1 MRKRVIPM
9 IECRNVYKF
18 LGKKQVLQD
27 VNLEIQDGTIFGLI
41 GPNGA
46 GKSTLLRMLAGI
58 YQCDGGQIVLD
69 NERIFDHP
77 DSKRQILF
85 ISDEPFQFFHA
96 SLKDMKEF
104 YQDWYPVD
112 ERLYHHYLELF
123 HLDENKPLK
132 NFSKG
137 MKRQAFI
144 LLGLA
149 ASPRYLLLDEAF
161 DGLDPMMRHHF
172 KNVISERIADQK
184 MSVIIAS
191 HDLKE
196 MEALCD
202 TFAML
207 EKGTVR
213 TSGALDHELAK
224 VHRIQLAFDKVVEP
238 ELFHDMDIVT
248 MQIRSRVVNLYV
260 RGEVEKIEAYLQT
273 LNPLVMEILPVNLEE
288 MFIQEVLH
296 DKEGLV

>member
-1 MRKRVIPM
+1 M

-27 VNLEIQDGTIFGLI
+27 VNLRIPDGSIFGLI

-69 NERIFDHP
+69 EERVFDHP
-77 DSKRQILF
+77 SCKRQIMF

-96 SLKDMKEF
+96 TLKDMKNF
-104 YQDWYPVD
+104 YQDWYRVD
-112 ERLYHHYLELF
+112 ERLYHHYLNLF
-123 HLDENKPLK
+123 HLDENQLLK

-184 MSVIIAS
+184 MSVMIAS

-196 MEALCD
+196 MEAFCD
-202 TFAML
+202 MFAML
-207 EKGTVR
+207 ENGQIR
-213 TSGALDHELAK
+213 TGGSLDQELAK
-224 VHRIQLAFDKVVEP
+224 VHRIQMAFSETVDPAV
-238 ELFHDMDIVT
+238 FADMDVVT

-260 RGEVEKIEAYLQT
+260 RGDIEKVEAYLKT
-273 LNPLVMEILPVNLEE
+273 LDPLVLEILPVNLEE

-296 DKEGLV
+296 GKEGSV

>member
-1 MRKRVIPM
+1 M

-18 LGKKQVLQD
+18 LGKKQVLND
-27 VNLEIQDGTIFGLI
+27 VNLQIQDGTIFGLI

-69 NERIFDHP
+69 EERIFDHAEC
-77 DSKRQILF
+77 KKQILF

-96 SLKDMKEF
+96 TLKDMKAF

-112 ERLYHHYLELF
+112 ERLYHHYLTLF
-123 HLDENKPLK
+123 HLDENQPLK

-172 KNVISERIADQK
+172 KHVISERIADQK

-196 MEALCD
+196 MEAFCD

-207 EKGTVR
+207 EHGQIR
-213 TSGALDHELAK
+213 TSGAMDQELAK
-224 VHRIQLAFDKVVEP
+224 VHRIQLAFQEAVDPSVFES
-238 ELFHDMDIVT
+238 MDIVT

-260 RGEVEKIEAYLQT
+260 RGDVEKVKAYLQT
-273 LNPLVMEILPVNLEE
+273 LHPVVMEILPVNLEE

-296 DKEGLV
+296 DKGGIA

>member
-1 MRKRVIPM
+1 M

-27 VNLEIQDGTIFGLI
+27 VNLRIPDGSIFGLI

-69 NERIFDHP
+69 EERVFDHP
-77 DSKRQILF
+77 SCKRQIMF

-96 SLKDMKEF
+96 TLKDMKNF
-104 YQDWYPVD
+104 YQDWYRVD
-112 ERLYHHYLELF
+112 ERLYHHYLNLF
-123 HLDENKPLK
+123 HLDENQLLK

-196 MEALCD
+196 MEAFCD
-202 TFAML
+202 MFAML
-207 EKGTVR
+207 ENGQIR
-213 TSGALDHELAK
+213 TGGSLDQELAK
-224 VHRIQLAFDKVVEP
+224 VHRIQMAFSETVDPAV
-238 ELFHDMDIVT
+238 FADMDVVT

-260 RGEVEKIEAYLQT
+260 RGDIEKVEAYLKT
-273 LNPLVMEILPVNLEE
+273 LDPLVLEILPVNLEE

-296 DKEGLV
+296 GKEGSV

>member
-1 MRKRVIPM
+1 M

-27 VNLEIQDGTIFGLI
+27 VNLRIPDGSIFGLI

-69 NERIFDHP
+69 EERVFDHP
-77 DSKRQILF
+77 SCKRQIMF

-96 SLKDMKEF
+96 TLKDMKNF
-104 YQDWYPVD
+104 YQDWYRVD
-112 ERLYHHYLELF
+112 ERLYHHYLNLF
-123 HLDENKPLK
+123 HLDENQLLK

-196 MEALCD
+196 MEAVWD
-202 TFAML
+202 MFAML
-207 EKGTVR
+207 ENG
-213 TSGALDHELAK
+213 
-224 VHRIQLAFDKVVEP
+224 
-238 ELFHDMDIVT
+238 
-248 MQIRSRVVNLYV
+248 QIRTGCS
-260 RGEVEKIEAYLQT
+260 
-273 LNPLVMEILPVNLEE
+273 
-288 MFIQEVLH
+288 
-296 DKEGLV
+296 

>member
-1 MRKRVIPM
+1 M

-27 VNLEIQDGTIFGLI
+27 VNLRIPDGSIFGLI

-69 NERIFDHP
+69 EERVFDHP
-77 DSKRQILF
+77 SCKRQIMF

-96 SLKDMKEF
+96 TLKDMKNF
-104 YQDWYPVD
+104 YQDWYRVD
-112 ERLYHHYLELF
+112 ERLYHHYLNLF
-123 HLDENKPLK
+123 HLDENQLLK

-196 MEALCD
+196 MEAFCD
-202 TFAML
+202 MFAML
-207 EKGTVR
+207 ENGQIR
-213 TSGALDHELAK
+213 TGGSLDQELAK
-224 VHRIQLAFDKVVEP
+224 VHRIQMAFSETVDPAV
-238 ELFHDMDIVT
+238 FADMDVVT

-260 RGEVEKIEAYLQT
+260 RGDIEKVEVYLKT
-273 LNPLVMEILPVNLEE
+273 LDPLVLEILPVNLEE

-296 DKEGLV
+296 GKEGSV

>member
-1 MRKRVIPM
+1 M

-27 VNLEIQDGTIFGLI
+27 VNLRIPDGSIFGLI

-69 NERIFDHP
+69 EERVFDHP
-77 DSKRQILF
+77 SCKRQIMF

-96 SLKDMKEF
+96 TLKDMKNF
-104 YQDWYPVD
+104 YQDWYRVD
-112 ERLYHHYLELF
+112 ERLYHHYLNLF
-123 HLDENKPLK
+123 HLDENQLLK

-161 DGLDPMMRHHF
+161 EGLDPMMRHHF

-196 MEALCD
+196 MEAFCD
-202 TFAML
+202 MFAML
-207 EKGTVR
+207 ENGQIR
-213 TSGALDHELAK
+213 TGGSLDQELAK
-224 VHRIQLAFDKVVEP
+224 VHRIQMAFSETVDPAV
-238 ELFHDMDIVT
+238 FADMDVVT

-260 RGEVEKIEAYLQT
+260 RGDIEKVEAYLKT
-273 LNPLVMEILPVNLEE
+273 LDPLVLEILPVNLEE

-296 DKEGLV
+296 GKEGSV

>member
-1 MRKRVIPM
+1 M

-27 VNLEIQDGTIFGLI
+27 VNLRIPDGSIFGLI

-69 NERIFDHP
+69 EERVFDHP
-77 DSKRQILF
+77 SCKRQIMF

-96 SLKDMKEF
+96 TLKDMKNF
-104 YQDWYPVD
+104 YQDWYRVD
-112 ERLYHHYLELF
+112 ERLYHHYLNLF
-123 HLDENKPLK
+123 HLDENQLLK

-196 MEALCD
+196 MEAFCD
-202 TFAML
+202 MFAML
-207 EKGTVR
+207 ENGQIR
-213 TSGALDHELAK
+213 TGGSLDQELAK
-224 VHRIQLAFDKVVEP
+224 VHRIQMAFSETVDPAV
-238 ELFHDMDIVT
+238 FADMDVVT

-260 RGEVEKIEAYLQT
+260 RGDIEKVEAYLKT
-273 LNPLVMEILPVNLEE
+273 LDPLVLEILPVNLEE
-288 MFIQEVLH
+288 MFIQEVVH
-296 DKEGLV
+296 GKEGSV

>member
-1 MRKRVIPM
+1 M

-27 VNLEIQDGTIFGLI
+27 VNLRIPDGSIFGLI

-69 NERIFDHP
+69 EERVFDHP
-77 DSKRQILF
+77 SCKRQIMF

-96 SLKDMKEF
+96 TLKDMKNF
-104 YQDWYPVD
+104 YQDWYRVD
-112 ERLYHHYLELF
+112 ERLYHHYLNLF
-123 HLDENKPLK
+123 HLDENQLLK

-196 MEALCD
+196 MEAFCD
-202 TFAML
+202 MFAML
-207 EKGTVR
+207 ENGQIR
-213 TSGALDHELAK
+213 TGGSLDQELAK
-224 VHRIQLAFDKVVEP
+224 VHRIQMAFSETVDPAV
-238 ELFHDMDIVT
+238 FADMDVVT

-260 RGEVEKIEAYLQT
+260 RCDIEKVEAYLKT
-273 LNPLVMEILPVNLEE
+273 LDPLVLEILPVNLEE

-296 DKEGLV
+296 GKEGSV

>member
-1 MRKRVIPM
+1 MM
-9 IECRNVYKF
+9 ECRNVYKF
-18 LGKKQVLQD
+18 LGKKQVLED
-27 VNLEIQDGTIFGLI
+27 VNCQIDTGTIFGLI

-46 GKSTLLRMLAGI
+46 GKSTLLRIMAGI
-58 YQCDGGQIVLD
+58 YQCDGGQVLLD
-69 NERIFDHP
+69 GERVFDHP
-77 DSKRQILF
+77 ASKRQILF

-96 SLKDMKEF
+96 TLKDMKQF

-112 ERLYHHYLELF
+112 EALYEHYLHQF
-123 HLDENKPLK
+123 HLDENQPLK
-132 NFSKG
+132 QFSKG

-149 ASPRYLLLDEAF
+149 AGPRYLLLDEAF
-161 DGLDPMMRHHF
+161 DGLDPMMRRHF
-172 KNVISERIADQK
+172 KQVISERIAERK

-196 MEALCD
+196 MEACCD

-207 EKGTVR
+207 ENGKIR
-213 TSGALDHELAK
+213 TSGALDQELAK
-224 VHRIQLAFDKVVEP
+224 VHRIQLAFAQAVDPDVFKD
-238 ELFHDMDIVT
+238 LDLVT

-260 RGEVEKIEAYLQT
+260 RGDQEKIAAYLKT

-288 MFIQEVLH
+288 MFIQEVYR
-296 DKEGLV
+296 DKEERV